1 MDNRAETKWLHRN
14 SLSYV
19 IELGNSPALIHII
32 FVLIKQAHKK
42 MHLAPG
48 CPEMPDEKFPGGIT
62 NGAEWY
68 VVSGGMQ
75 VREVKILFILLL
87 YLFPLKRGCRY
98 STGPFCK

>member
-1 MDNRAETKWLHRN
+1 
-14 SLSYV
+14 
-19 IELGNSPALIHII
+19 
-32 FVLIKQAHKK
+32 

-75 VREVKILFILLL
+75 VREVKQDPVYSSSLP
-87 YLFPLKRGCRY
+87 FPAQAGLSIFNGAVL
-98 STGPFCK
+98 